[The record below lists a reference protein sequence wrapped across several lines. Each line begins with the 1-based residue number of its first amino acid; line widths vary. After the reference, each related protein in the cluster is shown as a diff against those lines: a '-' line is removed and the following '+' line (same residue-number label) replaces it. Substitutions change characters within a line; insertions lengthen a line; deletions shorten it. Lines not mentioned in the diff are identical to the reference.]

1 MSTNKKIVP
10 IKYTAR
16 DFSTIKS
23 ELVDY
28 AKRYY
33 SDSFKDFNE
42 AGFGALMLDTVSYVG
57 DVLSFYVDY
66 NTNESHLKTAIEF
79 DNILKH
85 GYKLGFKYNPFASS
99 TGIVTIYCILPAV
112 SSGLGPDYTYAPILK
127 QGTTFSAGPNTFV
140 LSQDVNIAKPIR
152 IRNATGVISNYDPLV
167 RVAKTD
173 AVTGVPTHYAVK
185 TYGSVVSGIYKTYT
199 ETVGAFKKYA
209 KVTINDSNISE
220 IVSIIDSD
228 GNEYIEVD
236 YLSQNIVYKAMPST
250 TTDSSLVQS
259 ILVPV
264 AAPRRFI
271 VQRFNQSTDIIFGAS
286 SNLQVEND
294 ELLEDPTKFVSQ
306 IYGRKYVSD
315 DSFDPY
321 KLLNSDKY
329 GIGPSNTTLTVT
341 YKINTVDNVN
351 ASAGAVD
358 TVSELKAEFVDRQNL
373 NQIKINDVLDS
384 IIVENEDPIVGDVT
398 IPTTDELKIRI
409 TDHYATQH
417 RAVTELD
424 YEASCYSMPV
434 EYGALKRV
442 KIVKDQ
448 QSFKRN
454 LNLYVIAEDVDGHF
468 TQATTLLK
476 KNLKTWLNKN
486 KVISDTID
494 IIDAKILNLAI
505 DFDVIGM
512 ANVPKHQVLT
522 DCLEAIKALF
532 VNKPMIGQPFFLNDV
547 MLALK
552 KVDTVLDV
560 KDIRVYKKTGSNY
573 SAISLNVDS
582 SIGSCKTP
590 DESSI
595 EVPLNV
601 VWEIKYPD
609 NDINGNVF

>member
-16 DFSTIKS
+16 DFSTIKA

-42 AGFGALMLDTVSYVG
+42 AGFGALMLDTVSYIG

-66 NTNESHLKTAIEF
+66 NTNESHLKTSIEF

-85 GYKLGFKYNPFASS
+85 GYKLGYKYNPFASS
-99 TGIVTIYCILPAV
+99 TGIVTLYCVLPAL
-112 SSGLGPDYTYAPILK
+112 SNGLGPDYSYAPILK
-127 QGTTFSAGPNTFV
+127 QGTIFSAGPSTFL
-140 LSQDVNIAKPIR
+140 LSQDVNMAKPVR
-152 IRNATGVISNYDPLV
+152 IRNASGVISNYDPLI

-173 AVTGVPTHYAVK
+173 ATTGIPTHYALK
-185 TYGSVVSGIYKTYT
+185 TYGSVISGVYRTYT
-199 ETVGAFKKYA
+199 ETIGAFKKYT
-209 KVTINDSNISE
+209 KVTISDSNISDIIS
-220 IVSIIDSD
+220 IVDSD

-236 YLSQNIVYKAMPST
+236 YLSQNIVYKSLPST
-250 TTDSSLVQS
+250 TADSSLVQS

-271 VQRFNQSTDIIFGAS
+271 IQRFNQKTEIVFGAS

-294 ELLEDPTKFVSQ
+294 QLLEDPTKFVSQ
-306 IYGRKYVSD
+306 IYGRKYVAD

-329 GIGPSNTTLTVT
+329 GIGPSNTTLTIT
-341 YKINTVDNVN
+341 YKVNTVDNVN
-351 ASAGAVD
+351 ASAGAVN
-358 TVSELKAEFVDRQNL
+358 TVSQLNAEFVDRQNL

-409 TDHYATQH
+409 MDHYATQH

-424 YEASCYSMPV
+424 YEATCYSMPA

-454 LNLYVIAEDVDGHF
+454 LNLYVLAEDADGHF
-468 TQATTLLK
+468 TAATTLLK

-512 ANVPKHQVLT
+512 SNVPKHQVLT

-532 VNKPMIGQPFFLNDV
+532 INKPMIGQPFFLNDV

-552 KVDTVLDV
+552 KVDSVLDV

-582 SIGSCKTP
+582 SIGSCRTP

-595 EVPLNV
+595 EIPLNV
-601 VWEIKYPD
+601 IWEIKYPD
-609 NDINGNVF
+609 SDINGNVF